1 VAPLRPDEVE
11 TTLMRTVAI
20 RTAMAALVLAAVSGC
35 ATEAPQ
41 AGNAPAV
48 SEQAH
53 FEQDRKAIL
62 AMAGAYDVSFDFKE
76 TVAIAPGYK
85 LAPEKKT
92 GGDEVVTVI
101 ADAGRFISLQH
112 ILVGGPASD
121 PSVVKHWRQ
130 DWVYEP
136 AKVLRFKGRHTF
148 EMDDVP
154 AAQRRGAWSQTVYQV
169 DDSPRYGGV
178 GRWKHDGGISTWTSD
193 LSWRPLPRRDDTT
206 RTDYDVVQAVNRHT
220 ITPWGWSHEQ
230 DNSKLKLTD
239 KGPQEIVRE
248 MGANTYRRNDRMNRK
263 PADDYWAK
271 TAGLWSDVRK
281 VWARLEANGR
291 AFTVADDPLGS
302 ELYSPV
308 LDVADELA
316 EGKID
321 EKTALAQVTDLIRKQ
336 TSGPAA
342 GAIAAAK

>member
-1 VAPLRPDEVE
+1 MKLPI
-11 TTLMRTVAI
+11 TVFGA
-20 RTAMAALVLAAVSGC
+20 AMALALSACAA
-35 ATEAPQ
+35 APPP
-41 AGNAPAV
+41 AGGASIAAD
-48 SEQAH
+48 EQAQYH
-53 FEQDRKAIL
+53 QDRKAIL
-62 AMAGAYDVSFDFKE
+62 SMAGTYDVTFDFRE

-101 ADAGRFISLQH
+101 ADTGRFISLQH
-112 ILVGGPASD
+112 ILVVGPASD

-136 AKVLRFKGRHTF
+136 ASVLRFKGRHTF
-148 EMDDVP
+148 AMEAVP
-154 AAQRRGAWSQTVYQV
+154 EAARAGAWSQTVYQV

-178 GRWKHDGGISTWTSD
+178 GRWKHGGGISTWSSD
-193 LSWRPLPRRDDTT
+193 VSWRPLPRRDDVT
-206 RTDYDVVQAVNRHT
+206 RQDYDVVQAVNRHT

-230 DNSKLKLTD
+230 DNSKLKLTNAD
-239 KGPQEIVRE
+239 PREIVRE
-248 MGANTYRRNDRMNRK
+248 VGTNTYRRNDRMNRK

-271 TAGLWSDVRK
+271 TAGLWSNVRA
-281 VWARLEANGR
+281 VWSKLETNGH
-291 AFTVADDPLGS
+291 AFTVADDPHGS

-342 GAIAAAK
+342 GALAAK